1 VYHLVGYP
9 EKLYFWP
16 RQAGRFYFRDPI
28 INKAKSANHG
38 SVVIGRVASLQPR
51 GHHDHLVLYTF
62 LPLLPTTCHCCY
74 GTVLFDNFT
83 RNTMIHGVFAS
94 SSISRENAS
103 AKGGPIR
110 RPHRLIAFAA
120 IGWILTPMKCIPGDV
135 LNPSDC
141 FNKPLP
147 IYWILMSQSIIEFRW
162 RCSSKMLL
170 QPMSPINY

>member
-1 VYHLVGYP
+1 
-9 EKLYFWP
+9 
-16 RQAGRFYFRDPI
+16 
-28 INKAKSANHG
+28 
-38 SVVIGRVASLQPR
+38 VASLQPR

-147 IYWILMSQSIIEFRW
+147 IYWILMSQSIIEFRLEMQLQNATAADV
-162 RCSSKMLL
+162 SNQLL
-170 QPMSPINY
+170 SRSHFGHARVNLSRSLPDRGETSLCPPSESFDFINSYKNDS